1 MKWYNDSSRKYD
13 WPWQNIIEKDM
24 FIDKI
29 DWPLI
34 SIVTP
39 NYNGGNYLEEAI
51 RSVILQSYPNL
62 QYLIIDGGSN
72 DNSIEI
78 IEKYSKYI
86 DYWESNEDSGPAE
99 AINKGMKKAKGEIV
113 SWLNSD
119 DLLSSTSLYNIAATF
134 CKNKNIDLIYGT
146 GFYFDDKGYYWLS
159 KKNYDEFDAR
169 SITHFAFDLQPS
181 IFFRKSIFAHI
192 GYLDESFPLQFDT
205 ELFIRASLN
214 HEMLKIPYYLS
225 FFRQHN
231 RRLTKI
237 KYAEMKYPEELVRI
251 YSRVLCSLES
261 KNDVQEYINI
271 AKDLDLFIDE
281 QIRYPIN
288 KVFDQTLIKRS
299 FYIYLIKCCI
309 NFYEKNNLKELRN
322 ILSVLKHNFKDFYS
336 RDFEAKRID
345 KMSQFIWAQKLVPRR
360 IRKRIQ
366 NTRYRY
372 WLNRN
377 DLYVENYQ
385 NYVNLKEKL

>member
-1 MKWYNDSSRKYD
+1 M
-13 WPWQNIIEKDM
+13 
-24 FIDKI
+24 
-29 DWPLI
+29 
-34 SIVTP
+34 
-39 NYNGGNYLEEAI
+39 
-51 RSVILQSYPNL
+51 
-62 QYLIIDGGSN
+62 
-72 DNSIEI
+72 
-78 IEKYSKYI
+78 
-86 DYWESNEDSGPAE
+86 
-99 AINKGMKKAKGEIV
+99 
-113 SWLNSD
+113 
-119 DLLSSTSLYNIAATF
+119 
-134 CKNKNIDLIYGT
+134 IYGT

-181 IFFRKSIFAHI
+181 IFFRKCIFSHI

-205 ELFIRASLN
+205 ELFIRVSLN

-261 KNDVQEYINI
+261 QNDVQEYINI

-322 ILSVLKHNFKDFYS
+322 ILSVLKNNFNDFYIQ
-336 RDFEAKRID
+336 DFEIFVVNSIGIYFFHYCIFSLITIRYSNNKSNSSIVVLWSID
-345 KMSQFIWAQKLVPRR
+345 ILIFFQEFSLEIPVF
-360 IRKRIQ
+360 
-366 NTRYRY
+366 
-372 WLNRN
+372 
-377 DLYVENYQ
+377 
-385 NYVNLKEKL
+385 VNSNIIS

>member
-13 WPWQNIIEKDM
+13 WPWENIIEKDL

-159 KKNYDEFDAR
+159 KKNYNEFDAR

-181 IFFRKSIFAHI
+181 IFFRKRIFDGI
-192 GYLDESFPLQFDT
+192 GYLDESFLLQFDT

-214 HEMLKIPYYLS
+214 YEMLRVPYYLS

-231 RRLTKI
+231 RRLTKV
-237 KYAEMKYPEELVRI
+237 KYAEMNYPQELMRI

-261 KNDVQEYINI
+261 QNDIKEYINI

-281 QIRYPIN
+281 KIKYPIN
-288 KVFDQTLIKRS
+288 KDYDQTLIKKS
-299 FYIYLIKCCI
+299 FYIYLVKCCI
-309 NFYEKNNLKELRN
+309 NFYEKNNLKKLRS
-322 ILSVLKHNFKDFYS
+322 IMDVIKLNFDDFYS
-336 RDFEAKRID
+336 QDFEAKRMD
-345 KMSQFIWAQKLVPRR
+345 KMSQFIWIQKLIPR
-360 IRKRIQ
+360 IIMKRIHY
-366 NTRYRY
+366 TRYHN
-372 WLNRN
+372 WLKKNN
-377 DLYVENYQ
+377 CYVVNYQ
-385 NYVNLKEKL
+385 DYVDLKEKL